1 MKHNSLFAEAF
12 SKLNQQQRLAV
23 ETTEGP
29 VMVIAGPG
37 TGKTQ
42 ILTLRIAHIL
52 VQTQSNPDNILALTF
67 TENAAREMKERLSKL
82 IGSDAYK
89 VHIQTFHAFCNELIQ
104 KNFDIFHHLAS
115 YEPITELEEIEII
128 SAIIETGLYKTLRP
142 QGDPEHYYH
151 SIRSSIGSLKKEGI
165 APTTLMKAVQSWK
178 SDFEKRDDLYHIK
191 GRYKG
196 KMKGSAFDEQRHIA
210 QTEEFAHVYE
220 SYQLQI
226 EERKMYDFDDMI
238 IEVVRGLQTNEAL
251 LASVRETFQ
260 YILIDEHQDTNN
272 AQNAVIELICGIDD
286 FPNLFVVGDEKQ
298 SIFRFQGA
306 SLENFLYFQKLYPRA
321 KLIHLE
327 ENYRST
333 QRILDATHA
342 FIRHNPK
349 SISSETALQAKKMNH
364 AFQLHL
370 AEYADPN
377 QEADGIVTKIKENHS
392 KNISY
397 KDMAILVKK
406 NEDVYRFARILER
419 EDIPYLVSSPDP
431 IFDDLQIRK
440 IVMLLRG
447 IAHVGTDIEF
457 SRLFLMDIFETNPLD
472 VFTVT
477 QRASRARK
485 TVWEVIQNETVPES
499 VRTAGQKLID
509 WKKRSQN
516 TPIDIFFLD
525 VIHESGIF
533 RQMLAHPNSFAQ
545 LQKLSLLYE
554 DIKQVQRRNHAALL
568 DEYIV
573 HIDLLERHAI
583 SFQAPPADL
592 HADRVFISTVHK
604 SKGLEFD
611 VVFVPNLVDGY
622 WGGGRSRSTLLRIPW
637 RYISRSGIVSEE
649 VLEIEEERR
658 LFYVALTR
666 AKQFVNLSFARHD
679 SAGKA
684 HIPSQ
689 FMSEIPD
696 EHIQREVI
704 VETQHDAAERLARTL
719 VPSSQS
725 RPQFSKSEF
734 QAYITSRF
742 SEQGVSVS
750 ALNNFISCPWKY
762 IFRNLVRLPDV
773 RGFYLLLGTAV
784 HESIREYIISLKQN
798 KALTS
803 LQLQEYF
810 LTTID
815 TFSAS
820 QNDIELLKTKG
831 GAILQSYYQKRMSTW
846 DTRRETE
853 IIIPNIRMEEGIFI
867 NGKIDMIE
875 LNADKTVTVF
885 DFKTGKVK
893 SRNDMLGLTKKADKS
908 YFRQLVFYRLLLTLF
923 QRGKYN
929 MKKGVIEFVE
939 SAIDGDIRSELFEIT
954 AEDTD
959 VVKEEIR
966 TMKEN
971 MYNLTFWDKRCEDK
985 GCEYCSYSSY
995 LGNVFK

>member
-1 MKHNSLFAEAF
+1 
-12 SKLNQQQRLAV
+12 
-23 ETTEGP
+23 
-29 VMVIAGPG
+29 MVIAGPG

-52 VQTQSNPDNILALTF
+52 AQSQANPDNILALTF
-67 TENAAREMKERLSKL
+67 TENAAREMKERLGAL

-165 APTTLMKAVQSWK
+165 APTTLMKAVKNWK
-178 SDFEKRDDLYHIK
+178 DDFEKRDDLYHTK

-196 KMKGSAFDEQRHIA
+196 KMKGDAFDEQRHIA
-210 QTEEFAHVYE
+210 QTEEFAKVYE
-220 SYQLQI
+220 KYQLQI
-226 EERKMYDFDDMI
+226 DEKKMYDFDDMI
-238 IEVVRGLQTNEAL
+238 IEVVRGLQMHEAL

-327 ENYRST
+327 DNYRST
-333 QRILDATHA
+333 QNILDATHA

-349 SISSETALQAKKMNH
+349 SISSENALRAKKMSH

-377 QEADGIVTKIKENHS
+377 QEADGIVAIIKEKHAN
-392 KNISY
+392 NIPY

-406 NEDVYRFARILER
+406 NDDVYRFARILER

-431 IFDDLQIRK
+431 IFDDPQIRK
-440 IVMLLRG
+440 IIMLLRG
-447 IAHVGTDIEF
+447 ITQVGSDIEF
-457 SRLFLMDIFETNPLD
+457 TRLFLMDIFDTNPLD
-472 VFTVT
+472 MFAVV
-477 QRASRARK
+477 QKASRSRK
-485 TVWEVIQNETVPES
+485 TVWEVIHNETIPDS
-499 VRTAGQKLID
+499 VRKTGQKLIN

-516 TPIDIFFLD
+516 VPIDIFFLD

-533 RQMLAHPNSFAQ
+533 HQILAHPNSFAQ
-545 LQKLSLLYE
+545 LQKLSLIYE

-568 DEYIV
+568 DEYV
-573 HIDLLERHAI
+573 AHIDLLERHAI

-604 SKGLEFD
+604 SKGLEFTL
-611 VVFVPNLVDGY
+611 VLVPNIVDGY
-622 WGGGRSRSTLLRIPW
+622 WGGGRSRSSLLRIPW
-637 RYISRSGIVSEE
+637 KYISRSGIAFEGVH
-649 VLEIEEERR
+649 EIEEERR

-666 AKQFVNLSFARHD
+666 AKQFVHLSFARHD
-679 SAGKA
+679 AAGKS

-689 FMSEIPD
+689 FISEIP
-696 EHIQREVI
+696 EEYMQRDV
-704 VETQHDAAERLARTL
+704 VAETPHDAAARLSRTL
-719 VPSSQS
+719 LPVSQS
-725 RPQFSKSEF
+725 RAQFSKSEF
-734 QAYITSRF
+734 QTYIASRF

-762 IFRNLVRLPDV
+762 IFRNLIRLPDV

-784 HESIREYIISLKQN
+784 HESIREYIVSLKQN
-798 KALTS
+798 KALTAP
-803 LQLQEYF
+803 QLKEYF
-810 LTTID
+810 LTTVD

-820 QNDIELLKTKG
+820 QNDIEQLKTKG
-831 GAILQSYYQKRMSTW
+831 SAILESYYQKRMSTW
-846 DTRRETE
+846 DARRETE
-853 IIIPNIRMEEGIFI
+853 IIIPNILMEKGIFI

-875 LNADKTVTVF
+875 LHGDRTVTVY
-885 DFKTGKVK
+885 DFKTGKAK
-893 SRNDMLGLTKKADKS
+893 SRNDILGLTKKADKS
-908 YFRQLVFYRLLLTLF
+908 YFRQLVFYRLLLSHY
-923 QRGKYN
+923 QRGKYS

-939 SAIDGDIRSELFEIT
+939 SAMEGDIRSELFEIT
-954 AEDTD
+954 TDDTEM
-959 VVKEEIR
+959 VMNEIR
-966 TMKEN
+966 MMKESIF
-971 MYNLTFWDKRCEDK
+971 NLTFWDKRCEDDN
-985 GCEYCSYSSY
+985 CEYCSYSGY
-995 LGNVFK
+995 LANVFK